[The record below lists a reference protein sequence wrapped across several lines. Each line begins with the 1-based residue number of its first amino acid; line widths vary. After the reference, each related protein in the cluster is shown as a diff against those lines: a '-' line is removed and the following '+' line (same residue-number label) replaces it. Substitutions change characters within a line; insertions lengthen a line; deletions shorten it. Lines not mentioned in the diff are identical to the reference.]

1 MHRLL
6 RAFANAASLTMTVL
20 VPSAAAQNK
29 NICLPE
35 AVGLPSLGVVQMN
48 TGPNWWGSISQ
59 KMTRLDDPRWNGA
72 VSQDFNGEVTF
83 RALHRSGTTIDT
95 LFLSWTAKI
104 DEVLNVADIFSV
116 PPSGDQLIV
125 GFKQSGGDT
134 ILIHF
139 GLNTNSPQDAYAGA
153 STALYTWN
161 GSWSATGAIPS
172 WISAMTRTW
181 TWANAAGTKAN
192 WTFQM
197 VVPINAAGI
206 GTGTGPGLN
215 LTNAKQ
221 FDMFYAFLVNMPN
234 T

>member
-134 ILIHF
+134 ISWRYPRRPAPNRGSVDSDRSVGRL
-139 GLNTNSPQDAYAGA
+139 ARARA
-153 STALYTWN
+153 STSPMQSSLTCSTL
-161 GSWSATGAIPS
+161 SW
-172 WISAMTRTW
+172 
-181 TWANAAGTKAN
+181 
-192 WTFQM
+192 
-197 VVPINAAGI
+197 
-206 GTGTGPGLN
+206 
-215 LTNAKQ
+215 
-221 FDMFYAFLVNMPN
+221 
-234 T
+234 